1 MIEYLK
7 EKVMIYIWQYLFH
20 IQKQYFGGDIE
31 VPLVTGEK
39 ERYKIKEGTK
49 NGSKY
54 KIKGK
59 GFKHPN
65 SNIEGDLYFIVEIDV
80 PTKLTKNQRELL
92 EELAKTMGEDIP
104 PKKKNF
110 FESIFD
116 N

>member
-1 MIEYLK
+1 MLYLLRMIEYLK

-39 ERYKIKEGTK
+39 ER
-49 NGSKY
+49 Y

>member
-1 MIEYLK
+1 MIGYMQ
-7 EKVMIYIWQYLFH
+7 EKVMIYIWQYLLH

-49 NGSKY
+49 AGSKY

-65 SNIEGDLYFIVEIDV
+65 SNIEGDLYFVIEIDV
-80 PTKLTKNQRELL
+80 PTKLTKNQSELL
-92 EELAKTMGEDIP
+92 EDLDKTMV
-104 PKKKNF
+104 
-110 FESIFD
+110 
-116 N
+116 